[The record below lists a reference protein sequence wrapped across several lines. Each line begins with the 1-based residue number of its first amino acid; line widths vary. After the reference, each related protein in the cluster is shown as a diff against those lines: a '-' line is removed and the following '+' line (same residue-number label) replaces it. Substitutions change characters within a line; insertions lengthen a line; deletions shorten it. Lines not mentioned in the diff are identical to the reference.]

1 MTLETETG
9 FGTGLRSSI
18 ERKQAVGDLV
28 DAIPPAREAAEEV
41 SVEDV
46 WATDREPFEPLDLVS
61 QAADGSGAEIDAL
74 KAELRNA
81 RSELEAL
88 RERERDLRAETAEQ
102 ARTQSQLHTDLEQR
116 ASELEE
122 RERALLAR
130 AKELERDHSELVER
144 HTEIVAEYARVTE
157 LGTHVD
163 GRVEELE
170 QAEAERARAAGEIAK
185 QLATVGEREREL
197 KRERVALEA
206 SQQSAEARIAAREHT
221 VRERDEV
228 VAQRERGVHELEAQT
243 AGERAR
249 IEARSESLEAAEA
262 RVAERE
268 RILDQV
274 EAELGRKTDEQTL
287 AAANAEVSLRAWE
300 ERLRVQEER
309 LDRERQGH
317 GQASQDAFALLAELE
332 AREAGVVRRE
342 SELLDAQSRLQ
353 ADAAGADAVAG
364 RSRELDVR
372 EIALKALEEELEA
385 RSATLAQSDLA
396 GTAIDDLRV
405 ELHRREEEVDSHEK
419 LQAER
424 RDRLQKREERLAKLE
439 QDLKERAAQAEHLE
453 EELRVREARAEAG
466 VEIREDKLDAL
477 ARELSAREERIA
489 RREHDLAGYVG
500 ELQEKFRERDTDW
513 WTKQLGRAPSP
524 LA

>member
-1 MTLETETG
+1 VTLETETG

-18 ERKQAVGDLV
+18 ERKQAIS
-28 DAIPPAREAAEEV
+28 DAPETTPLAREVAAVAASIEDAWAAE
-41 SVEDV
+41 
-46 WATDREPFEPLDLVS
+46 AAAFGPLELVTS
-61 QAADGSGAEIDAL
+61 DTGGDELEAL
-74 KAELRNA
+74 KAELQ
-81 RSELEAL
+81 EALGEVESL

-102 ARTQSQLHTDLEQR
+102 TRTQSQLQLDLEQR
-116 ASELEE
+116 AAAIAE
-122 RERALLAR
+122 REQSLLDR
-130 AKELERDHSELVER
+130 VKELEREQSQLVER

-206 SQQSAEARIAAREHT
+206 NQQ
-221 VRERDEV
+221 
-228 VAQRERGVHELEAQT
+228 
-243 AGERAR
+243 
-249 IEARSESLEAAEA
+249 AAEA
-262 RVAERE
+262 RVAAREHAVRE
-268 RILDQV
+268 RDDTLAQRERAVHELEAHTAGELARV
-274 EAELGRKTDEQTL
+274 EAREESL
-287 AAANAEVSLRAWE
+287 AAAESRLADHTKLLAAVESELEKKTADLALATENAEVSLSAWE

-342 SELLDAQSRLQ
+342 SELLAAQSRLQ

-364 RSRELDVR
+364 RARELDVR
-372 EIALKALEEELEA
+372 EIALKALEDDLEA
-385 RSATLAQSDLA
+385 RAAYLATSDLA
-396 GTAIDDLRV
+396 GAAIDELRA
-405 ELHRREEEVDSHEK
+405 ELARREQEVDSHEQ

-424 RDRLQKREERLAKLE
+424 RERLEKREERLAKLE
-439 QDLKERAAQAEHLE
+439 QDLKDRATHAEKLD
-453 EELRVREARAEAG
+453 EELRLREARAEAG
-466 VEIREDKLDAL
+466 AEIREDKLDAL

-524 LA
+524 LS